1 MAVSRAV
8 EAALD
13 AAKEL
18 EEKGVSCEVINLRT
32 IRPLD
37 RAAIV
42 DSVKKTHYVITV
54 EGGWPQF
61 GIGAEIAASIM
72 ESKPTICQGNFI
84 CGHLTLIFAGSPLN

>member
-8 EAALD
+8 GAALD

-42 DSVKKTHYVITV
+42 DSVKKTHHVITV

-72 ESKPTICQGNFI
+72 ESKPTICQGNHI
-84 CGHLTLIFAGSPLN
+84 CGLIFAGL